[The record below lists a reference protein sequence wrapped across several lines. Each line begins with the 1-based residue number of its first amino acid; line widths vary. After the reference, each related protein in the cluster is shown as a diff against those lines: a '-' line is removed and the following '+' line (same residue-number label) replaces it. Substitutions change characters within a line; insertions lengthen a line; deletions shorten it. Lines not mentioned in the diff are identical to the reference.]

1 MSKRRASSA
10 TGAARF
16 LVAAL
21 FFISILLILAYNM
34 WVGIVVF
41 LVSAAI
47 EMRYV
52 LEAGESSEELLEEPV
67 GPFEHGTRQV

>member
-1 MSKRRASSA
+1 MSKHRASSS

-16 LVAAL
+16 LVALL

-52 LEAGESSEELLEEPV
+52 MEEEPSEKFPEEPV

>member
-1 MSKRRASSA
+1 MNKHRSPFS
-10 TGAARF
+10 TDVARF
-16 LVAAL
+16 IVASL

-47 EMRYV
+47 DMRYV
-52 LEAGESSEELLEEPV
+52 MEEEPSEKFPEEPV
-67 GPFEHGTRQV
+67 GPFEHGTSQV

>member
-1 MSKRRASSA
+1 MSKHRASSS

-21 FFISILLILAYNM
+21 FFISILLILAYNT
-34 WVGIVVF
+34 WAGIVVF

-52 LEAGESSEELLEEPV
+52 MEEESFGGSPDEIMEPLALRN
-67 GPFEHGTRQV
+67 RQL